1 MPDVLVESPS
11 TAVSGKLILSLPDGV
26 KQEFLLSKTS
36 ITIGRV
42 SSCDIVVQDGKT
54 SLYPR

>member
-54 SLYPR
+54 SL